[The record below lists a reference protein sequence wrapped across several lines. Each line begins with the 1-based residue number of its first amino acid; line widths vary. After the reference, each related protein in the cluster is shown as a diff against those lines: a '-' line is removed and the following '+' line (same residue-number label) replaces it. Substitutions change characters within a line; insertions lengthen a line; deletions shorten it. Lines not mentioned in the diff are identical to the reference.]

1 MAPGC
6 IVGSLYHFKKEFFPN
21 SHKVTIHFYCP
32 NCEKYFGKKKKRFFC
47 STCRKHV
54 SSQECLM
61 SNSFFLTS
69 SISNQLREI
78 LEKTDVFEKIQR
90 SKQKFRTT
98 AKGSRSEIVTGDG
111 YRDSRLQRFL
121 NVEDNFSLTFST
133 DGIQVFNSNKEG
145 LWPIL
150 CSFNE
155 LNFKAKSKHIVLQGL
170 WFGKKPKQETFLHPF
185 VQDARKLYSRGFK
198 WTDGGGK
205 ARHSRVIFCI
215 GVLDS
220 PARAAF
226 TCRRQWNGKNG
237 CGWCYHPG
245 QTTYTFDSKGRRKG
259 STRTYPISFPL
270 PKLRKASEVLRDAKL
285 VSGSK
290 KSQVNGVTGF
300 TYLHY
305 LPYFDVVFGMIPDTM
320 HCVYLGITKMFLEL
334 WTSLSRKPFYFKSS
348 TIDKLLEHV
357 KVPNELPRTYRSL
370 TKYSSDWKASE
381 FRNFLLIYSAP
392 VLKTVLSE
400 KFYKHWLLLV
410 NFMRM
415 LTKKVITDED
425 LNVCRKLA
433 FRFTRLITEL
443 YGPKYVRATNC
454 FIVLFICCNILLILL
469 KFGGAPWASS
479 SFLYESV
486 G

>member
-1 MAPGC
+1 
-6 IVGSLYHFKKEFFPN
+6 
-21 SHKVTIHFYCP
+21 
-32 NCEKYFGKKKKRFFC
+32 
-47 STCRKHV
+47 
-54 SSQECLM
+54 
-61 SNSFFLTS
+61 
-69 SISNQLREI
+69 
-78 LEKTDVFEKIQR
+78 
-90 SKQKFRTT
+90 
-98 AKGSRSEIVTGDG
+98 
-111 YRDSRLQRFL
+111 
-121 NVEDNFSLTFST
+121 
-133 DGIQVFNSNKEG
+133 
-145 LWPIL
+145 
-150 CSFNE
+150 
-155 LNFKAKSKHIVLQGL
+155 
-170 WFGKKPKQETFLHPF
+170 
-185 VQDARKLYSRGFK
+185 
-198 WTDGGGK
+198 
-205 ARHSRVIFCI
+205 
-215 GVLDS
+215 
-220 PARAAF
+220 
-226 TCRRQWNGKNG
+226 
-237 CGWCYHPG
+237 
-245 QTTYTFDSKGRRKG
+245 
-259 STRTYPISFPL
+259 
-270 PKLRKASEVLRDAKL
+270 
-285 VSGSK
+285 
-290 KSQVNGVTGF
+290 
-300 TYLHY
+300 
-305 LPYFDVVFGMIPDTM
+305 
-320 HCVYLGITKMFLEL
+320 MFLEL

-486 G
+486 GWLLGKFFKGSNRISKQMFSIF